1 MSRPMRYAASQMQR
15 PSSSLLHYSTRR
27 AARPFLYSQTRPRP
41 YGGFESSNYR
51 RIAAMTSGARGF
63 SLFPGKIIAKMI
75 RVPAAAGGAVVAGL
89 AYVNYQVQEAAGYTQ
104 KQIDAAAEWISGTAN
119 NVKEGLEGLSTPEW
133 FNSLFSSG
141 TEGSSKS
148 ASEGSAEGA
157 RSDGNSGEEPSGGSE
172 GGGGGEDTALA
183 AAGTAAAV
191 SSMGDSTDTDER
203 IAASTSQM
211 MLLTKKMIEIR
222 GILQEIASSGA
233 GSSSLTRLQLPSIVV
248 IGSQSS
254 GKSSVL
260 EAIVGHEFLP
270 KGNNMV
276 TRRPIE
282 LTLVNSPDAAAEYGE
297 FPALKL
303 GKITDFS
310 QIQRTL
316 TDLNLAI
323 PDSEAVSSDPIRL
336 NIYSPH
342 IPDLTLIDLPGYIQL
357 AAADQPES
365 LKSKI
370 SALCDKYIAAPN
382 IILAIS
388 AADVDLANSTALR
401 ASRRVDPRGERTI
414 GVITK
419 MDLVDPKRAL
429 EILQNINYPLQMGY
443 VGVISRIPTSRPSN
457 GLLFRLGSGRESTD
471 IGAVIARNEE
481 GYFESHPE
489 FSRLLEQSSTSL
501 LAPAS
506 TLDKEQPASLGV
518 INLRNKL
525 MRTLE
530 KTMAKNLQPTCDA
543 IHQELE
549 ETVYQFKVEYND
561 RPLTAES
568 YLAQSLDAFKLS
580 FKEFASKFGREQ
592 VKALLRSE
600 LDQRVLD
607 LLAQRYWNR
616 LEESK
621 AVGEPSTA
629 GSIIRAV
636 SDLPNAGNNDVYWL
650 RQLDAC
656 VSSLTKSGVGRT
668 STTLVSNALSGEMEH
683 LLNSGSF
690 KSHPFVK
697 TVIQDATN
705 EILNSRFYSTAD
717 QVENCIKP
725 YKYEVEVEDREWSR
739 SREHAFALLK
749 EELRQCEHAYGALQ
763 KSVGGNK
770 KLMQVESFVEKHMKG
785 QAKVEEAN
793 EVYGFSQAL
802 LEKGREGLFL
812 SKRADIL
819 RLRMQAL
826 KSKQCRS
833 KENKYYCPEIFL
845 DVVADKL
852 TQTAVLFLNVELLSD
867 FYYHLPRELD
877 SRVGHGLSATQ
888 IEQFAREDLKVRRHL
903 ELQEKKQKLE
913 LASEKIE
920 GVIAMQKTRH

>member
-1 MSRPMRYAASQMQR
+1 M
-15 PSSSLLHYSTRR
+15 
-27 AARPFLYSQTRPRP
+27 
-41 YGGFESSNYR
+41 N
-51 RIAAMTSGARGF
+51 
-63 SLFPGKIIAKMI
+63 
-75 RVPAAAGGAVVAGL
+75 
-89 AYVNYQVQEAAGYTQ
+89 
-104 KQIDAAAEWISGTAN
+104 
-119 NVKEGLEGLSTPEW
+119 
-133 FNSLFSSG
+133 
-141 TEGSSKS
+141 
-148 ASEGSAEGA
+148 
-157 RSDGNSGEEPSGGSE
+157 
-172 GGGGGEDTALA
+172 
-183 AAGTAAAV
+183 
-191 SSMGDSTDTDER
+191 DSTDTEER
-203 IAASTSQM
+203 IAASTSKM

-222 GILQEIASSGA
+222 GILQEIANNGS
-233 GSSSLTRLQLPSIVV
+233 GSSSLTRVQLPSIVV

-365 LKSKI
+365 LKTKI
-370 SALCDKYIAAPN
+370 SALCDKYIEAPN

-414 GVITK
+414 GVVTK
-419 MDLVDPKRAL
+419 MDLVEPQRAL
-429 EILQNINYPLQMGY
+429 EILQNKNYPLQMGY
-443 VGVISRIPTSRPSN
+443 VGVVSRIPSSRASN
-457 GLLFRLGSGRESTD
+457 GLLFRLGSGSESTD

-481 GYFESHPE
+481 NYFSHHPE
-489 FSRLLEQSSTSL
+489 FSQVLENGKADLLPAGARLNEQRPT
-501 LAPAS
+501 
-506 TLDKEQPASLGV
+506 LGV

-549 ETVYQFKVEYND
+549 ETAYQFKVEYND
-561 RPLTAES
+561 RPITAES

-580 FKEFASKFGREQ
+580 FKEFAGKFGREQ
-592 VKALLRSE
+592 VKSMLKSE
-600 LDQRVLD
+600 LDQYVLD
-607 LLAQRYWNR
+607 LLAQRYWNH
-616 LEESK
+616 LEPTNSNSQAEV
-621 AVGEPSTA
+621 ANAIV
-629 GSIIRAV
+629 RAI
-636 SDLPNAGNNDVYWL
+636 SDLPNASRDDVYWL

-690 KSHPFVK
+690 KTHPFVK

-749 EELRQCEHAYGALQ
+749 EELRQCEHAYGVLQ
-763 KSVGGNK
+763 KSVGGGK
-770 KLMQVESFVEKHMKG
+770 KLAQVETFVEKSIKG
-785 QAKVEEAN
+785 QVKVEDAN

-802 LEKGREGLFL
+802 LDRGN
-812 SKRADIL
+812 A
-819 RLRMQAL
+819 
-826 KSKQCRS
+826 
-833 KENKYYCPEIFL
+833 EI
-845 DVVADKL
+845 V
-852 TQTAVLFLNVELLSD
+852 
-867 FYYHLPRELD
+867 
-877 SRVGHGLSATQ
+877 
-888 IEQFAREDLKVRRHL
+888 
-903 ELQEKKQKLE
+903 
-913 LASEKIE
+913 
-920 GVIAMQKTRH
+920 